1 MMKIEL
7 RPIRRSTLSPQARA
21 LYLALRRDFSERL
34 RSLIMSDDL
43 TTISAIA
50 SRRLDPHNEVRK
62 SWTALDNAL
71 REIRRNCR
79 DS

>member
-1 MMKIEL
+1 
-7 RPIRRSTLSPQARA
+7 
-21 LYLALRRDFSERL
+21 LRRDFSERL

-50 SRRLDPHNEVRK
+50 SRRLDPHNAVRK